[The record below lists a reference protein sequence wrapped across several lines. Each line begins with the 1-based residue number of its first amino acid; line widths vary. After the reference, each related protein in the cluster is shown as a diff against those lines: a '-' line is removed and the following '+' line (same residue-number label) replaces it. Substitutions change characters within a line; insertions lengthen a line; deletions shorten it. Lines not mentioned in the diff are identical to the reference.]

1 MILVN
6 NDPASEHYQQQ
17 QTMGA
22 KRRIYVI
29 LFVSLLQ
36 PFFIWLLTRHLV

>member
-29 LFVSLLQ
+29 LYVSLLQ
-36 PFFIWLLTRHLV
+36 PIVIGLMTRLHG